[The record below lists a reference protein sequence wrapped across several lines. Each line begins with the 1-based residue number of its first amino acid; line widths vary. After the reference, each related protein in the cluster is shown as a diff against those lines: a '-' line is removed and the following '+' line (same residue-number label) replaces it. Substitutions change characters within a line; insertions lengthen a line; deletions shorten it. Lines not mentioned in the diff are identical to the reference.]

1 MENKMSET
9 AKKVYTVLNRFHQS
23 QRALRGDGGLP
34 NVEFFILSGLAM
46 MLDAKNGKK
55 CCVQVL
61 PEADVSEEVG
71 ITLGEIIK
79 VTGTSMSA
87 ASKKVS
93 ILEKKG
99 LVQRNHSKTDRRN
112 VYITLTE
119 KGREICEKDKAE
131 KHAMLEEII
140 QRMGEE
146 DMDRLL
152 TLASRVFDIVD
163 EIADEQRKTIGE
175 KGFEK

>member
-9 AKKVYTVLNRFHQS
+9 AKRVYMVMNRLHQS
-23 QRALRGDGGLP
+23 KSALRGGGDLP
-34 NVEFFILSGLAM
+34 NVEFFILSGMAM
-46 MLDAKNGKK
+46 MLDAKNGKR

-71 ITLGEIIK
+71 ITLREIIK
-79 VTGTSMSA
+79 VTGMSMSA

-99 LVQRNHSKTDRRN
+99 LVQRNHSRTDRRN
-112 VYITLTE
+112 VYITLTD

-140 QRMGEE
+140 RRMGEE
-146 DMDRLL
+146 DMDVLL
-152 TLASRVFDIVD
+152 TLASRVCDIVN
-163 EIADEQRKTIGE
+163 EIAQEQKRATAE

>member
-9 AKKVYTVLNRFHQS
+9 AKKVYMVLNRFHQS

-34 NVEFFILSGLAM
+34 NVEFFILSGIAM
-46 MLDAKNGKK
+46 MLDAKSGKK

-61 PEADVSEEVG
+61 PKADVSEEVG

-79 VTGTSMSA
+79 VTGMSMSA
-87 ASKKVS
+87 ASKKIS

-112 VYITLTE
+112 VYITLTK
-119 KGREICEKDKAE
+119 KGREICESDRAE
-131 KHAMLEEII
+131 KHAIIEEII
-140 QRMGEE
+140 RRMGEE

-152 TLASRVFDIVD
+152 TLANSVFDIVN
-163 EIADEQRKTIGE
+163 EIADEQRKIRGGE
-175 KGFEK
+175 GFEK